1 MDCFNRYITLQ
12 NWWQVVFNCKKKPCW
27 NMWLSKKLAVSAIIV
42 FANLNEVHKQIVVVS
57 SELMLSIAAHYSI
70 SSVGTVSHTQ
80 SHIYAK
86 HGCQPHRL
94 IGCYYHYA
102 RRKCAKLMNAAS
114 RCLERW
120 QPPNDEVSSTCKLW
134 CNYYLQQNT
143 LSHRGEWWCKNLF
156 SKIQSHSVLF
166 PLSGFIC
173 WCVIRSTGQLACV
186 CVSVCVLFR
195 VDPQCSRVQKF
206 TKTGTPQDYACKY
219 CTKLLKQD
227 LDDFCAVLAVSPK
240 CSVIV
245 EGYFHMVYSSLQ
257 LMFLMS

>member
-42 FANLNEVHKQIVVVS
+42 FANLNEVHKQMVVS

-143 LSHRGEWWCKNLF
+143 HSHTVENDGVKTYSQKHN
-156 SKIQSHSVLF
+156 HTASVP
-166 PLSGFIC
+166 PLWFYLLMC
-173 WCVIRSTGQLACV
+173 NKVHRATRACV
-186 CVSVCVLFR
+186 CVCVCLCFIPR
-195 VDPQCSRVQKF
+195 GSTVQ
-206 TKTGTPQDYACKY
+206 Q
-219 CTKLLKQD
+219 
-227 LDDFCAVLAVSPK
+227 S
-240 CSVIV
+240 S
-245 EGYFHMVYSSLQ
+245 EGHKNGDSSGLCLQ
-257 LMFLMS
+257 ILY